1 MYPETAEIDLT
12 PAPEAGSQPAE
23 LRGGTAT
30 LPPSQPDPVLE
41 TLALLA
47 NAMADI
53 NEQFTRRLDAMAD
66 QVEARLTER
75 VRTLLTDVGRQIY
88 EKVEAEASDLRQ
100 VGHLAARR
108 VGVSGPRIRCIFLVH
123 AIESWDAQI
132 DVYEAMRRD
141 SRFDPLVASI
151 NRRFPGDA
159 GYGGEEQTSAAL
171 REAGIPHIR
180 LGMEPSWPA
189 LDILRA
195 LQPDVIFRQ
204 SQWEPDVP
212 PAFATSRLSFA
223 RICSVPYGMSI
234 VGKFSPSDSSVGGV
248 NEQSFD
254 QYYHRMAWRVF
265 CETEQTRDYF
275 VQFGH
280 SDPEKFV
287 VSGYPKL
294 TRLLRARDEE
304 EKWPIASAGDRRFR
318 IVWAPHYSVGT
329 DWLGFGT
336 FDRIH
341 RDFLAL
347 ARQRPDIEFVL
358 KPHPALFP
366 FAVRV
371 GVLSQQDLD
380 DFLTAWRALPNCAIE
395 TGTYA
400 HLFAAS
406 DMMITDGLSF
416 FTEYPIFEKPL
427 VFFDSARH
435 VPLNALGDAA
445 LAAAHHVT
453 TFAGLQAAVEAY
465 ASGAPWR
472 LDEQRQALLK
482 ILFPRRRDP
491 AEIILASIADGL
503 APHRGEAS

>member
-1 MYPETAEIDLT
+1 MHPETAEIDVT
-12 PAPEAGSQPAE
+12 PPAE
-23 LRGGTAT
+23 TGRLSAAQRDGAAAE
-30 LPPSQPDPVLE
+30 PSSQPDPVLE

-47 NAMADI
+47 NAMADL
-53 NEQFTRRLDAMAD
+53 NEQLTQRIDTLAG
-66 QVEARLTER
+66 QVEARVTER
-75 VRTLLTDVGRQIY
+75 VRTLLGDVGRQLY
-88 EKVEAEASDLRQ
+88 EKVDAEAADLRQ

-108 VGVSGPRIRCIFLVH
+108 VGRSGPRIRCLFLVH

-141 SRFDPLVASI
+141 DRFDPLVASI

-171 REAGIPHIR
+171 REAGIQHIR

-234 VGKFSPSDSSVGGV
+234 VGKFSPGDSSVGGV

-280 SDPEKFV
+280 SDPQKFV

-294 TRLLRARDEE
+294 TRLLRAREE
-304 EKWPIASAGDRRFR
+304 AEKWPIAAAQKRRFR
-318 IVWAPHYSVGT
+318 VIWAPHYSVGT

-347 ARQRPDIEFVL
+347 ARERPDIDFVL

-366 FAVRV
+366 FAVR
-371 GVLSQQDLD
+371 GGAMTAHDLD
-380 DFLTAWRALPNCAIE
+380 GFLAAWRGLPNCAVE

-406 DMMITDGLSF
+406 DMMVTDGLSF

-427 VFFDSARH
+427 VFFDSGRH
-435 VPLNALGDAA
+435 VPMNPLGDAA
-445 LAAAHHVT
+445 LAAAHHVS
-453 TFAGLQAAVEAY
+453 TFEALREAVDAY
-465 ASGAPWR
+465 AAGAEWR
-472 LDEQRQALLK
+472 FEAQRQALLK
-482 ILFPRRRDP
+482 MLFPRQRDP
-491 AEIILASIADGL
+491 VELILASIAEGL
-503 APHRGEAS
+503 LPNREEA